1 MASQDKATVFAEL
14 GKRFNL
20 KDAVVKR
27 ILAVGISTLTEFRF
41 FARDEADLVAEL
53 IAPVK
58 DQLTN
63 ERIQVARLKHAWAAV
78 TQADRAKEVATST
91 LQLDE
96 EELLPPDTL
105 AGLKEAFYKR
115 YKLHLPVQQMPS
127 DRLIT
132 KVHRGMSKRSLEVMD
147 MWSVRTLF
155 SQQHHT
161 APKRQKI
168 GEQMYLTSVPDEEAP
183 DHETHTAAAYLKRL
197 WTYLAALAIAGC
209 EPTDAVPTAAESA
222 LTESCEYVRFPLDL
236 SYSYHH
242 RAALLA
248 EQLPEPRRLSVLVQL
263 DRAERSEW
271 AQRYPLSQS
280 PLGMVVRKVF
290 QEKDLHWGAVPLLW
304 SLLRLLHPC
313 ERTVLPALLP
323 RVDPREQVNGQ
334 SS

>member
-1 MASQDKATVFAEL
+1 MGGVLEDAECCPALFHSSVVARPSPPCFSCYLVRGCLLALYLLTCLFSRSCFGPGRLGNTELAALPCPCARVLPVSQGWAAPACALWPAIFAEL

-20 KDAVVKR
+20 EDAVVKR
-27 ILAVGISTLTEFRF
+27 VLSVGISALTEFRF
-41 FARDEADLVAEL
+41 FARDEADLVAEI

-63 ERIQVARLKHAWAAV
+63 ERVPAARLKHAWAAV

-132 KVHRGMSKRSLEVMD
+132 KVHRGMFKRSLEVMD
-147 MWSVRTLF
+147 MWSVRALF
-155 SQQHHT
+155 SQQHRA

-197 WTYLAALAIAGC
+197 WTYMAALAIA
-209 EPTDAVPTAAESA
+209 DS
-222 LTESCEYVRFPLDL
+222 
-236 SYSYHH
+236 
-242 RAALLA
+242 
-248 EQLPEPRRLSVLVQL
+248 RL
-263 DRAERSEW
+263 
-271 AQRYPLSQS
+271 
-280 PLGMVVRKVF
+280 
-290 QEKDLHWGAVPLLW
+290 
-304 SLLRLLHPC
+304 
-313 ERTVLPALLP
+313 
-323 RVDPREQVNGQ
+323 
-334 SS
+334 

>member
-1 MASQDKATVFAEL
+1 MLPVSQGSAAPLFTLSGLQLLAACAPGLQDKATIFAEL

-20 KDAVVKR
+20 EDAVVKR

-41 FARDEADLVAEL
+41 FARDEADLVAEI

-63 ERIQVARLKHAWAAV
+63 ERIQAARLFHAWAAV

-132 KVHRGMSKRSLEVMD
+132 KVHRGMFKRSLEVMD

-155 SQQHHT
+155 SQQHRT
-161 APKRQKI
+161 AP
-168 GEQMYLTSVPDEEAP
+168 EEA
-183 DHETHTAAAYLKRL
+183 
-197 WTYLAALAIAGC
+197 
-209 EPTDAVPTAAESA
+209 
-222 LTESCEYVRFPLDL
+222 
-236 SYSYHH
+236 
-242 RAALLA
+242 
-248 EQLPEPRRLSVLVQL
+248 
-263 DRAERSEW
+263 
-271 AQRYPLSQS
+271 
-280 PLGMVVRKVF
+280 
-290 QEKDLHWGAVPLLW
+290 KDWGADVPHQCPW
-304 SLLRLLHPC
+304 
-313 ERTVLPALLP
+313 
-323 RVDPREQVNGQ
+323 
-334 SS
+334 